1 LYLAYFQLREMPF
14 SITPDPAYLYL
25 SPRHQ
30 EALGHLL
37 YGTGQYGGFVQLTG
51 EVGTGKTTVVRT
63 LLEQK
68 LDNVDVAVV
77 LNPRQNELEFLQT
90 ICDELGIAYTG
101 DATLKGLVD
110 RLNVYLLDA
119 HARGRRTVLI
129 IDEAQNLS
137 PDVLEQVRLLTNLE
151 THKEKLLRIM
161 LVGQPELAELLSRA
175 ELRQLSQRITARY
188 HLEPLNVDEARQ
200 YIAHRLRVAGGDAM
214 TFPPPVVAQIHRLTG
229 GIPRLINVLCD
240 RALLGAYASGT
251 RQVTPEIVRG
261 AAREALGARVVAA
274 HSPRGPHW
282 SWIAAAAVLLI
293 AVVGLIAAIVQRNAV
308 PAPMAEVEQTPAI
321 AESQAEPAAEVL
333 PVVAPSTDIAPPAG
347 DESAAVALIEQ
358 PMPLARL
365 MDQLIARWGSDYSV
379 PTGSNV
385 CEALSQQGLEC
396 FKSQGGWADL
406 GGLNRPAILT
416 LRTPFGETLHTLL
429 LSLGTD
435 SAEVLSAEGSV
446 RLTLS
451 QLDLLWTGEYLMLWR
466 RETSDT
472 LIAPGSAGSSV
483 QWLRGKL
490 AQAEGRAP
498 SAPLSPTFDPEL
510 REAVR
515 RFQRQYGLQVDGLA
529 GAETQI
535 QLGHIGAD
543 DPGPTLT
550 PEAG

>member
-1 LYLAYFQLREMPF
+1 MPF

-90 ICDELGIAYTG
+90 ICDELGIAHTG
-101 DATLKGLVD
+101 DATLKALVD

-161 LVGQPELAELLSRA
+161 LVGQPELAELLSRP

-188 HLEPLNVDEARQ
+188 HLEPLNLDEARQ

-293 AVVGLIAAIVQRNAV
+293 AVVGLVAAIVQRDAV
-308 PAPMAEVEQTPAI
+308 PAPTAELAQTPAV
-321 AESQAEPAAEVL
+321 AEPQQAEPAAQAL
-333 PVVAPSTDIAPPAG
+333 PAAAPATNGAPPAT

-358 PMPLARL
+358 PMPLPRL

-379 PTGSNV
+379 PAGSNV

-396 FKSQGGWADL
+396 FKGQGGWADL
-406 GGLNRPAILT
+406 GSLNRPAILT
-416 LRTPFGETLHTLL
+416 LRTPFGENLHTLL

-466 RETSDT
+466 RETPDT
-472 LIAPGSAGSSV
+472 LIGPGSRGSSV

-490 AQAEGRAP
+490 AEAEGRTP
-498 SAPLSPTFDPEL
+498 STPLSTTFDPEL

-515 RFQRQYGLQVDGLA
+515 RFQRQYRLDVDGLA

-535 QLGHIGAD
+535 QLGHIGED
-543 DPGPTLT
+543 PPGPTLT

>member
-1 LYLAYFQLREMPF
+1 MYLAYFQLREMPF

-90 ICDELGIAYTG
+90 ICDELGIAYG
-101 DATLKGLVD
+101 SDATLKGLVD

-200 YIAHRLRVAGGDAM
+200 YLAHRLRVAGGDAM

-251 RQVTPEIVRG
+251 RQVTTEIVRG
-261 AAREALGARVVAA
+261 AAREALGAHVVAA
-274 HSPRGPHW
+274 HGPRGPHW

-333 PVVAPSTDIAPPAG
+333 SVVAPSTDIAPPAG

-396 FKSQGGWADL
+396 FKGQGGWADL

-416 LRTPFGETLHTLL
+416 LRTPFGENLHTLL

-466 RETSDT
+466 RETSDS
-472 LIAPGSAGSSV
+472 LIAPGSQGSSV
-483 QWLRGKL
+483 QWLRSKL
-490 AQAEGRAP
+490 AQAEGRTLP
-498 SAPLSPTFDPEL
+498 SPLSPTFDPEL

-515 RFQRQYGLQVDGLA
+515 RFQRQYGLKVDGLA

-535 QLGHIGAD
+535 QLGHIGED
-543 DPGPTLT
+543 EPGPTLT